1 MQTTDLIGRLLSSLD
16 GASPAAVVDVVDREL
31 HEAFG
36 ARRCDVLLVDYDLET
51 LAPLP
56 RHGLRAGAGAP
67 VEGPGAGD
75 AFRNQEIVQVSSPTG
90 TRLFLPLTLRA
101 EELGVLE
108 IDLPAETSASD
119 LLPDLAHVGAC
130 VAHVLKTVL
139 PLSDAFEGA
148 RRHEPMALA
157 AEMQWALLPIRA
169 FDYATFSIAGQLV
182 PAYEVGGDMFD
193 HALSD
198 GSLLVA
204 ATDAMGHGLRASLL
218 TTLTVNTLRN
228 ARRSGAPIDAQA
240 ATADRTLNAQFG
252 GDQFVT
258 ALIMQIDLATG
269 EIAVVNAGAPPAYRI
284 KGGAVDTMTF
294 EADLPLGLFGS
305 TPYAIQHTKL
315 ESGQRL
321 VLVSDGVLEAEPRDG
336 GEPYGDRRLEGAL
349 LATRHLRPHEAVRL
363 IAAGVRS
370 YRNAHLRDDATI
382 VCLDWK

>member
-1 MQTTDLIGRLLSSLD
+1 
-16 GASPAAVVDVVDREL
+16 
-31 HEAFG
+31 
-36 ARRCDVLLVDYDLET
+36 
-51 LAPLP
+51 
-56 RHGLRAGAGAP
+56 
-67 VEGPGAGD
+67 
-75 AFRNQEIVQVSSPTG
+75 
-90 TRLFLPLTLRA
+90 
-101 EELGVLE
+101 
-108 IDLPAETSASD
+108 
-119 LLPDLAHVGAC
+119 
-130 VAHVLKTVL
+130 
-139 PLSDAFEGA
+139 
-148 RRHEPMALA
+148 MALA

-193 HALSD
+193 HALSN

-228 ARRSGAPIDAQA
+228 ARRSGASIDAQA

-269 EIAVVNAGAPPAYRI
+269 QLAVVNAGAPPAYRVD
-284 KGGAVDTMTF
+284 GGAVETVRF
-294 EADLPLGLFGS
+294 EADLPLGMFGS
-305 TPYAIQHTKL
+305 TPYAIQHSVL
-315 ESGQRL
+315 QSGQRL

-370 YRNAHLRDDATI
+370 YRNTHLRDDATI

>member
-1 MQTTDLIGRLLSSLD
+1 MLTTDLIGRLLSSLD

-56 RHGLRAGAGAP
+56 RHGSRAGAGAP

-90 TRLFLPLTLRA
+90 TRVFLPLTLRA

-198 GSLLVA
+198 RSLLVA